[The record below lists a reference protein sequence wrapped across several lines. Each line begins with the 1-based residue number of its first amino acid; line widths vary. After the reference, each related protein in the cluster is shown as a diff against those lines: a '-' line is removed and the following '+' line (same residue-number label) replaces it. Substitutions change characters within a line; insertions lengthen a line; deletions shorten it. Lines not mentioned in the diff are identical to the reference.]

1 MVNIVVILNLIVD
14 LGMKAMATYPFAD
27 ANTITDVDAGEDE
40 DADEA
45 IPIDRKSKYMLRIG
59 AMV

>member
-1 MVNIVVILNLIVD
+1 M
-14 LGMKAMATYPFAD
+14 MAVTRYPFTN
-27 ANTITDVDAGEDE
+27 ANTDADPDEDADVDVCVDVDE

-59 AMV
+59 AMA

>member
-14 LGMKAMATYPFAD
+14 LGMMVMARYPFTN
-27 ANTITDVDAGEDE
+27 ANTDADPDE

-59 AMV
+59 AMA

>member
-1 MVNIVVILNLIVD
+1 MMV
-14 LGMKAMATYPFAD
+14 MARYPFTN
-27 ANTITDVDAGEDE
+27 ANTDADPDDDADVDADE

-59 AMV
+59 AMA

>member
-1 MVNIVVILNLIVD
+1 MILNLIVD
-14 LGMKAMATYPFAD
+14 LGMMVMARYPFTN
-27 ANTITDVDAGEDE
+27 ANTDADPDE

-59 AMV
+59 AMA